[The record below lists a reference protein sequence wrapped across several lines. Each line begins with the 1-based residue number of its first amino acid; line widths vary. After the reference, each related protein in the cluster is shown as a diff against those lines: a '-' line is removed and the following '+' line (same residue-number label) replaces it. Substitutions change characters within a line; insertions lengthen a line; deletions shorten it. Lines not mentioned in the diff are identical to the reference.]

1 MGRRLKDKISI
12 VTGAGTSGEGMGN
25 GKAAAFASRHPWES
39 IGRHLRKTSMKELFF
54 GIAYLAVGER

>member
-12 VTGAGTSGEGMGN
+12 VTGASTSGEGMGN

-39 IGRHLRKTSMKELFF
+39 IGRHLRNAMKELFF